1 MTIDEL
7 HAFAAQHGRSYAWQ
21 REMKLDKVR
30 MALSEACKVHSTMH
44 AYLNIALMRAQEME
58 NGPTDIADEVQLSTA
73 LGDEIV
79 AAIQRVQKM
88 INDAACVADD

>member
-7 HAFAAQHGRSYAWQ
+7 HEFAAQHGRSYAWQ

-44 AYLNIALMRAQEME
+44 AYLNIALMRAQEIE

-88 INDAACVADD
+88 INDAADISDE